1 MLSTVPCLH
10 WRYLSV
16 HCLDTLWLWLNT
28 VCSSSDNIPPSPDN
42 LLPSVLWRCWLGGR
56 KGIRPVKN
64 LSGRVLAWLS
74 VWSEMQTCMWPS
86 WWHCH
91 SLSLASVKS
100 RLVLPFWYRLTRVV
114 LEKGPLIGCVCVYLQ
129 TTTTAQMSEERGG
142 DGYHTWSRPS
152 SVLGMV
158 THFEACSPCVVTANI
173 NPSNSSRFSFSF
185 LTKLSIAF
193 FGNGSFSSPWKKSS
207 A

>member
-16 HCLDTLWLWLNT
+16 HCLDTLWRWLNT
-28 VCSSSDNIPPSPDN
+28 VCSSSDNIPPLPPDN
-42 LLPSVLWRCWLGGR
+42 LLPSVLWHCWLGGR

-64 LSGRVLAWLS
+64 LSGGLLAWLS

-114 LEKGPLIGCVCVYLQ
+114 LEKGPLIGCVCVFVCTSRQPPQLRCQ
-129 TTTTAQMSEERGG
+129 RRGG
-142 DGYHTWSRPS
+142 RGWLSYLKSTIERSRDGDTFRGLL
-152 SVLGMV
+152 SV
-158 THFEACSPCVVTANI
+158 CCDCQYQPI
-173 NPSNSSRFSFSF
+173 
-185 LTKLSIAF
+185 
-193 FGNGSFSSPWKKSS
+193 
-207 A
+207 